1 MNDLH
6 TADSLMHRFTPEEV
20 RAFHQA
26 GAHESYEAKDTILT
40 RGDEGDSMFIILS
53 GTARVLLEEGGE
65 PILLKEGSYFGE
77 LSFINPD
84 HKRSTTI
91 VADTACE
98 LLVLNQKSA
107 ESLFREVPTVLFTL
121 LRRACAFLVEKEEA
135 LISNLKRQNRELER
149 TLDYLRRTKEELDYQ
164 ELLAQTDEL
173 TGLYNRRCLMEQLS
187 RCVDRANRT
196 GESLALVILDLDH
209 FKPVNDELGH
219 MAGDKILKSIA
230 SIMKTGIRRSD
241 LPCRLGGDEFAIVL
255 PNVQPHIAA
264 TRAETIRRQ
273 IELVTF
279 LENAPEHDIT
289 ASLGGTMFVPGET
302 VEQLV
307 KRADDELYRAK
318 MKGRN
323 RLSWG

>member
-1 MNDLH
+1 
-6 TADSLMHRFTPEEV
+6 
-20 RAFHQA
+20 
-26 GAHESYEAKDTILT
+26 
-40 RGDEGDSMFIILS
+40 
-53 GTARVLLEEGGE
+53 
-65 PILLKEGSYFGE
+65 
-77 LSFINPD
+77 
-84 HKRSTTI
+84 
-91 VADTACE
+91 
-98 LLVLNQKSA
+98 
-107 ESLFREVPTVLFTL
+107 
-121 LRRACAFLVEKEEA
+121 
-135 LISNLKRQNRELER
+135 
-149 TLDYLRRTKEELDYQ
+149 
-164 ELLAQTDEL
+164 
-173 TGLYNRRCLMEQLS
+173 
-187 RCVDRANRT
+187 
-196 GESLALVILDLDH
+196 
-209 FKPVNDELGH
+209 
-219 MAGDKILKSIA
+219 
-230 SIMKTGIRRSD
+230 MKTGIRRSD